1 MSTVVDVRYVRWYV
15 RYTFASYECIAY
27 YSHILKRLSSC
38 EWLCS
43 LTALV
48 ELIDPVVFP
57 LFKGPVFVQWLAMVL
72 RRCGGFWVKTKRR
85 SINTSLLFWEEGLL
99 LIGVAMTPSRGEG
112 LPACVGLC
120 AAFSAWFYFGSGCYT
135 MYSSERRKPMV
146 FYSSLLWRLI
156 LVGAAA
162 IIGASFGE
170 SFKGY
175 FTKSGE
181 PSFNCTSD
189 LRTFSWPFFGRSRR
203 LLSVS
208 EYSPRVEEVARFFG
222 GEAVPILKDRM
233 NSCWALDRG
242 FV

>member
-1 MSTVVDVRYVRWYV
+1 MRLYV

-27 YSHILKRLSSC
+27 YSHILKRSSSC
-38 EWLCS
+38 EWLSS
-43 LTALV
+43 LTAL
-48 ELIDPVVFP
+48 LKRIYPVGFSFV
-57 LFKGPVFVQWLAMVL
+57 KVPVFEQWLALVL
-72 RRCGGFWVKTKRR
+72 WRCGVFDIKTKRR
-85 SINTSLLFWEEGLL
+85 SINTSLLFWEEDLL

-120 AAFSAWFYFGSGCYT
+120 AAFSVWFYFGSGCYT

-208 EYSPRVEEVARFFG
+208 E
-222 GEAVPILKDRM
+222 
-233 NSCWALDRG
+233 
-242 FV
+242 

>member
-57 LFKGPVFVQWLAMVL
+57 LFKGPVFVQWLAIIP
-72 RRCGGFWVKTKRR
+72 RRCGVFGSKTKRR
-85 SINTSLLFWEEGLL
+85 SINTSVLFWEEDLL

-120 AAFSAWFYFGSGCYT
+120 AAFSAWFYLGSGCYA
-135 MYSSERRKPMV
+135 MYYSERRKPMV
-146 FYSSLLWRLI
+146 FYSSLLWRLM
-156 LVGAAA
+156 LVDLAA
-162 IIGASFGE
+162 IFWASFGE

-175 FTKSGE
+175 FTQNGA
-181 PSFNCTSD
+181 PSFN
-189 LRTFSWPFFGRSRR
+189 RKFGWEAISWPSFGRSRS
-203 LLSVS
+203 LS
-208 EYSPRVEEVARFFG
+208 
-222 GEAVPILKDRM
+222 PIP
-233 NSCWALDRG
+233 
-242 FV
+242 

>member
-57 LFKGPVFVQWLAMVL
+57 LFKGPVFAQWLAMVL
-72 RRCGGFWVKTKRR
+72 RRCSGFWVKNKRR
-85 SINTSLLFWEEGLL
+85 SINTSLLFWEEDLL

-120 AAFSAWFYFGSGCYT
+120 AAFSAWFYLGSGCYA
-135 MYSSERRKPMV
+135 MYYSEGRKPMV
-146 FYSSLLWRLI
+146 FYSSLLWHLI
-156 LVGAAA
+156 LVDLAA
-162 IIGASFGE
+162 IFGASFGE
-170 SFKGY
+170 SFKGN
-175 FTKSGE
+175 FDKSCA
-181 PSFNCTSD
+181 PSFNCSFD
-189 LRTFSWPFFGRSRR
+189 LRTFLWPFFGKSRR
-203 LLSVS
+203 LLFIS
-208 EYSPRVEEVARFFG
+208 E
-222 GEAVPILKDRM
+222 
-233 NSCWALDRG
+233 
-242 FV
+242 